1 MKTLA
6 FLLALVLQAP
16 APAPLTALR
25 TTLRQLRDQ
34 YKGDRATLG
43 ASAELTAA
51 KHVLRDWIESQLA
64 GQGDTID
71 PRAFA
76 QTLHTALR
84 DADLICNA
92 CDENV
97 LGYVDPVR
105 VDRLGEFLIVVAPMG
120 IACSYDDSAYAYVWQ
135 RQGWRRVW
143 EYERNTYTQQ
153 GYQPQGIHDIQL
165 SSPDANGR
173 RTLMV
178 LGSQPRCFGSFKDVY
193 ARAWRFEP
201 DYRAELVLERR
212 ELAYDDYPP
221 ILGRVLP
228 DDVLIQFTA
237 DGFLSGDV
245 HVAVRHYTLQGG
257 TARQIDP
264 IAGLPRDFVLE
275 WLDAPWEE
283 SRSRSESAALQTP
296 HDELRRPDKVGDIA
310 EPTRRCTAGPDVWQ
324 VGTGLFEGPKRYY
337 RVRWRDP
344 YVFSMIGVSET
355 PYPDCTVLDTRGQT
369 YPDLLGSRVR

>member
-34 YKGDRATLG
+34 YKGDKTTLG
-43 ASAELTAA
+43 ATPELTTA
-51 KHVLRDWIESQLA
+51 KHQLQDWIEGQLA

-71 PRAFA
+71 ARAFA

-97 LGYVDPVR
+97 LGYVDPIR

-143 EYERNTYTQQ
+143 EYQRNTYTPQ

-193 ARAWRFEP
+193 TRAWRFEA

-237 DGFLSGDV
+237 DGFLLGDV

-324 VGTGLFEGPKRYY
+324 VGTSLFEGPKRYY

-355 PYPDCTVLDTRGQT
+355 PYPDCTVLDSRGQT